1 MFSCGAGDWILSTYL
16 RHWGRSDSRV
26 GAAVVIGA
34 RAERGRWRFR
44 EETIGRFRRCL
55 VEVSREGLRAAY
67 RLLLFLAWRILV
79 IYQTS
84 VMLVSVPLRLAAVN
98 DSTVGISESLKDGP
112 NDGKRL
118 LLAPRPVAR
127 LWLLKVNNGDSAKRH
142 GPKYFLS
149 QFQHSGI
156 SGRFLLSSGF
166 PCPRKLDS
174 GVRCGAKV
182 EFREASRVGE
192 TLSFLKE
199 GSTTLLV
206 RKLLQSGQD
215 VGRGH
220 LHVTGTG
227 FIILQL
233 CTIRVLALLV
243 IFSHRII
250 LPLQS
255 VLQ

>member
-1 MFSCGAGDWILSTYL
+1 
-16 RHWGRSDSRV
+16 
-26 GAAVVIGA
+26 
-34 RAERGRWRFR
+34 
-44 EETIGRFRRCL
+44 
-55 VEVSREGLRAAY
+55 
-67 RLLLFLAWRILV
+67 
-79 IYQTS
+79 
-84 VMLVSVPLRLAAVN
+84 VN

-142 GPKYFLS
+142 GPECFLS

-174 GVRCGAKV
+174 GVRCGAEV

-220 LHVTGTG
+220 LHGAGTG
-227 FIILQL
+227 FIIPQL

-243 IFSHRII
+243 IFSHGII

-255 VLQ
+255 FLQ